1 MPALLRTWVRAI
13 PSGATRY
20 PKRRILILIMLLLL
34 SIALY
39 ILLIRVTPRPDGRTT
54 SFLQVW
60 MLSFLPYF
68 GACAFVLVTKPLAGR
83 WFWIELSL
91 IFLGALIFR
100 FMLLPLLPMLSR
112 DSWRYLWDARVTLH
126 GYSPYVYAPK
136 DKVLEPLRDALIFEN
151 MRYRNVPALYPP
163 GAQGIFIL
171 SYLLAPNNLFFL
183 KGIFLLFDMLT
194 CGLLVLY
201 LARKQLDMRRVIIYA
216 WCPIPIVE
224 FVIQGHL
231 DATTIMFM
239 VASVLCSS
247 SIFRGSRAL
256 TGFLLGM
263 ATLTKIYPILLLL
276 VLLRRRDW
284 ALPLTCFATIFM
296 GYLPFL
302 ILGHGQVFG
311 FFFDHANQQSP
322 NAGIIQQV
330 GHWLSVQFAL
340 KLSTTPLLEHT
351 IDLIALSAISL
362 AILVLRLKERIGVE
376 MGALLL
382 VGTALSISSYLFP
395 WYTPAFLPWVAVLV
409 GPLMHNQESELGMG
423 VQGAKPLAG
432 ARGILTLP
440 GGQVIGG
447 AHPGDDE
454 AQVIGA
460 PAFSPF
466 PKRWGDDAL
475 NILTKIRA
483 KDLAV
488 ATAWY
493 FICAS
498 MLGYFFG
505 NTLDWSLYYLIVYG
519 VVVLGLGIAAMVGIA
534 RWHQQHTVSY
544 NQAREGAYEKK
555 SSRADDLQP

>member
-91 IFLGALIFR
+91 ILLGALIFR

-362 AILVLRLKERIGVE
+362 AVLVLRLKERIGVE
-376 MGALLL
+376 IGALLL

-395 WYTPAFLPWVAVLV
+395 WYTPALLPWVAVLV

-423 VQGAKPLAG
+423 VQGAKPPAG
-432 ARGILTLP
+432 VRGILS
-440 GGQVIGG
+440 GG
-447 AHPGDDE
+447 AHSGDDE
-454 AQVIGA
+454 AQIIGA
-460 PAFSPF
+460 PAFSLF

-475 NILTKIRA
+475 NMLTKIRA

-488 ATAWY
+488 VTAWY

-519 VVVLGLGIAAMVGIA
+519 VVVLGLAIAAIVGIA
-534 RWHQQHTVSY
+534 
-544 NQAREGAYEKK
+544 G
-555 SSRADDLQP
+555 